1 MSNSFEFGEV
11 FGLESPLSINST
23 DADRVG
29 FYEDQIDFETL
40 VEDIKASK
48 AKHLLKSFD
57 FKKYISTLTKTIET
71 KDRETLEIRSF
82 DRYVN
87 IPFRIKDEK
96 GRERNLQLYGTL
108 NKKLAHVRTDI
119 YIARTTIDAEKHRL
133 VYKILFIYEGF
144 GGKKNNTDKADIHRV
159 AIAISS
165 VTYEDYSAAFDYLGY
180 QRNQVEQEIIEK
192 FNAAFLLAEK
202 SSSQLSFLYRV
213 APDFVLQNRS
223 EGLKWRDL
231 EFLLEGR
238 LPENREKAVLKII
251 RSITTNL
258 TTTDD
263 TIENIKASSKSKINN
278 FFYKISL
285 KRMGGSLFEKL
296 YLKINDFGIG
306 EENFTLFIQELY
318 LLWLL
323 SDYSDSEFVKNR
335 KEYTGGPEVLLYDTK
350 KILGFYNNDYNFDF
364 VGDKFK
370 LKIKVTREDTTYVK
384 SSTHSN
390 RPRSKTTIV
399 DVGTYNLFHPI
410 TLANVPKKGEINIP
424 TNVIPAFFL
433 KAFDDKQRWSN
444 IDKGVWLG
452 VDIATTLTGFGN
464 LLKLRYLTHLSKLQR
479 YLKLSI
485 GVAELSSGTLGIIFD
500 MISDN
505 CEDKELCEQIR
516 EVLFWIEIASLSTDA
531 LTNKILRKKADDF
544 LDSAEA
550 KLLDKR
556 IIYEIEKVSSRKK
569 IRIKN
574 TEVLGAVGNKI
585 TFNLL
590 NELGESIGALIR
602 TLSDKGRT
610 ANYTLEVAGKKIKL
624 NSKVS
629 LLNRNMGQSLELPVG
644 HKESILYADFA
655 IPTEITEVLSG
666 FGNIMLDDALLL
678 YKNIKKLGKVDGNF
692 GIWMKNDELY
702 QGYGGQSVNLKRFW
716 AARDAGKSIEEAA
729 FQTFTGTWAKNNGF
743 NKIEF
748 FPKDIA
754 RERVIIKFLKG

>member
-1 MSNSFEFGEV
+1 MSNSFEFGEI
-11 FGLESPLSINST
+11 FGLESPLTINT
-23 DADRVG
+23 TNTENIG
-29 FYEDQIDFETL
+29 FYEDKIDFETL

-48 AKHLLKSFD
+48 EKHLLKSFD
-57 FKKYISTLTKTIET
+57 YKKYLSTLTTITTT
-71 KDRETLEIRSF
+71 KDRETLENHSVTSF
-82 DRYVN
+82 VD
-87 IPFRIKDEK
+87 IPFRIEDKD
-96 GRERNLQLYGTL
+96 GVARNLRLYGTL
-108 NKKLAHVRTDI
+108 NKKIANVRTDI
-119 YIARTTIDAEKHRL
+119 YVARTTIDAKNHRL
-133 VYKILFIYEGF
+133 LYKILFVYEGF

-180 QRNQVEQEIIEK
+180 KRSQVEQEVIEK
-192 FNAAFLLAEK
+192 FDAAFILAEK
-202 SSSQLSFLYRV
+202 SPSQLSFLYRV

-223 EGLKWRDL
+223 DSLKWRDL

-238 LPENREKAVLKII
+238 LPENREKAVLRII
-251 RSITTNL
+251 RSLAIDFSAIN
-258 TTTDD
+258 DKNEKVQAD
-263 TIENIKASSKSKINN
+263 FRRRINN
-278 FFYKISL
+278 FFYKLSL

-296 YLKINDFGIG
+296 YSKINDYGIG

-318 LLWLL
+318 KFWLL
-323 SDYSDSEFVKNR
+323 SDYSNPEFVKNL
-335 KEYTGGPEVLLYDTK
+335 KEYTGGPEVLLYDTD

-370 LKIKVTREDTTYVK
+370 LKIKVTREDTTFIK

-410 TLANVPKKGEINIP
+410 TLANVPKEGEINIP
-424 TNVIPAFFL
+424 TNVIPAFYL

-464 LLKLRYLTHLSKLQR
+464 LLKLRYLKHLSKLQK
-479 YLKLSI
+479 YFKLSI

-569 IRIKN
+569 VRVKN
-574 TEVLGAVGNKI
+574 TEALGAVGNKI

-590 NELGESIGALIR
+590 NELGQSIGALIR

-610 ANYTLEVAGKKIKL
+610 VNYTLEVAGKKIKL

-678 YKNIKKLGKVDGNF
+678 YKNSKKLGKVDGNF

-702 QGYGGQSVNLKRFW
+702 QGYGGQSVNLKKFW

-743 NKIEF
+743 NKIVYD
-748 FPKDIA
+748 PSTID
-754 RERVIIKFLKG
+754 RNQVIIKFLKN

>member
-1 MSNSFEFGEV
+1 MSNSFEFGEI
-11 FGLESPLSINST
+11 FGLESPLTINAT
-23 DADRVG
+23 NTENIG
-29 FYEDQIDFETL
+29 FYEDKIDFQTL

-57 FKKYISTLTKTIET
+57 YKKYLSTLTSITAT
-71 KDRETLEIRSF
+71 KDRETLETHSVTSF
-82 DRYVN
+82 VDVS
-87 IPFRIKDEK
+87 FKVEDKD
-96 GRERNLQLYGTL
+96 GLERNLRLYGTL
-108 NKKLAHVRTDI
+108 NKKIENVRTDI
-119 YIARTTIDAEKHRL
+119 YVARTTIDAKKHRL
-133 VYKILFIYEGF
+133 LYKILFVYEGF
-144 GGKKNNTDKADIHRV
+144 GNKKNNTDKADIHRV
-159 AIAISS
+159 AIAIST

-180 QRNQVEQEIIEK
+180 HRGQVEQEVIEK
-192 FNAAFLLAEK
+192 FDAAFILAEK
-202 SSSQLSFLYRV
+202 SPSQLSFLYRV
-213 APDFVLQNRS
+213 APVFVLQNRS
-223 EGLKWRDL
+223 EALKWRDL

-251 RSITTNL
+251 RSL
-258 TTTDD
+258 TIGFSIADD
-263 TIENIKASSKSKINN
+263 SIETIKASSKSRINN

-306 EENFTLFIQELY
+306 EENYTLFIQELY

-323 SDYSDSEFVKNR
+323 SDYSDPKYVKNL
-335 KEYTGGPEVLLYDTK
+335 KEYTGGPEVILYDTK

-399 DVGTYNLFHPI
+399 AIGTYNLFHPI
-410 TLANVPKKGEINIP
+410 TLADVPKEGEIKIP
-424 TNVIPAFFL
+424 TNVIPAFYL

-452 VDIATTLTGFGN
+452 VDIGTTFLGVGN
-464 LLKLRYLTHLSKLQR
+464 LVKLRYLKHLSKLQK
-479 YLKLSI
+479 YFKLSI
-485 GVAELSSGTLGIIFD
+485 GVAELSSSTLGIIFD
-500 MISDN
+500 MISN
-505 CEDKELCEQIR
+505 HCEDKELCDQIR
-516 EVLFWIEIASLSTDA
+516 EVLFWIEIASLGTDA
-531 LTNKILRKKADDF
+531 LSNKILRKKADDF

-550 KLLDKR
+550 KVLDKR

-569 IRIKN
+569 VRVKN
-574 TEVLGAVGNKI
+574 TEELGAVGNKI

-590 NELGESIGALIR
+590 DELGESIGALIR
-602 TLSDKGRT
+602 TVSDKGRT
-610 ANYTLEVAGKKIKL
+610 VGYTLEVAGKKIKL

-629 LLNRNMGQSLELPVG
+629 LLNRNMGLSLELPVG

-666 FGNIMLDDALLL
+666 FGNIMLDDAVLL
-678 YKNIKKLGKVDGNF
+678 YKNSKKLGKVDGNS

-702 QGYGGQSVNLKRFW
+702 QGYGGQSVNLKKFW
-716 AARDAGKSIEEAA
+716 EAREAGKSIQEAA
-729 FQTFTGTWAKNNGF
+729 FETFTGKWAKNNG
-743 NKIEF
+743 
-748 FPKDIA
+748 
-754 RERVIIKFLKG
+754 